1 MMKQLSAE
9 AVVTNSIR
17 LTELLLTKNR
27 VSWKVARDGVEFIKE
42 DLARKWPADS
52 VMIRARFDAWMCA
65 QHTRC
70 ADPTVSAKRRDAHS
84 IASHI
89 DQTEVNRAHASLR
102 LGRGS

>member
-1 MMKQLSAE
+1 MKQLSAE

-17 LTELLLTKNR
+17 LTELLLTKNQ
-27 VSWKVARDGVEFIKE
+27 VSWKEARDGIEIIKE
-42 DLARKWPADS
+42 DSARKWPTDS

-70 ADPTVSAKRRDAHS
+70 ADPTVSATRRDVHP
-84 IASHI
+84 IDSHI
-89 DQTEVNRAHASLR
+89 DQAKVNRAHASLR

>member
-1 MMKQLSAE
+1 MKQLSAE

-17 LTELLLTKNR
+17 LTELLLTKNQ
-27 VSWKVARDGVEFIKE
+27 VSWKEARDGIEFIKE

-52 VMIRARFDAWMCA
+52 VMIRAIFDAWMRA

-70 ADPTVSAKRRDAHS
+70 AEPTVSATRRDAHS

-89 DQTEVNRAHASLR
+89 DQTKVNRAHASLR